1 MSKKQR
7 SRIKPVKEGYLP
19 ITELTSPM
27 AASGSP
33 FGDDVTF
40 PLPVRSLNWE
50 HSEPA
55 GPHVGPH

>member
-27 AASGSP
+27 AAAGSP
-33 FGDDVTF
+33 FGDDLKF

-50 HSEPA
+50 HSEPEPPRLPA
-55 GPHVGPH
+55 E